1 MKNFS
6 QLNIKTSTQAS
17 LQGEKININQVID
30 REIVVHK
37 YNLKPSKFPKDN
49 YDKCLHIQI
58 EYKGQPRVLFST
70 SRYLIDQIEQAKDL
84 LPFKTTIV
92 ERQDKS
98 LLFT

>member
-1 MKNFS
+1 MQNFS
-6 QLNIKTSTQAS
+6 QLNIKTNAQAS
-17 LQGEKININQVID
+17 LIGEKININQIID

-37 YNLKPSKFPKDN
+37 YNLKPSKFPKEN
-49 YDKCLHIQI
+49 YDKCLHVQI
-58 EYKGQPRVLFST
+58 EFKGQPRVLFST

-92 ERQDKS
+92 EQDRK